1 MLAVL
6 KKILLDIVTHFNILI
21 KTFTQTL
28 IVIYQ
33 LTDLTTLQLPL
44 KVTKTDSNPYHIHSE
59 NYIVY
64 NCQIIVTH
72 LIILIKIFT
81 QTLIVIHQLTDL
93 TTLQLP
99 LKVTNT
105 DSNPYD
111 IHSENCIENY
121 IEYFFQIILRRFIFY
136 TVSGKKSSRDFY
148 NGKKKTIILISNR
161 YLDSTVRLANHKI
174 TMLLYNLFR
183 KKEFNN
189 GLLF

>member
-6 KKILLDIVTHFNILI
+6 KKILLDIVTNFNKLI
-21 KTFTQTL
+21 KTFIQTL

-44 KVTKTDSNPYHIHSE
+44 KFTNTDSNPYHIHSE
-59 NYIVY
+59 NY
-64 NCQIIVTH
+64 TA
-72 LIILIKIFT
+72 
-81 QTLIVIHQLTDL
+81 
-93 TTLQLP
+93 
-99 LKVTNT
+99 
-105 DSNPYD
+105 
-111 IHSENCIENY
+111 Y
-121 IEYFFQIILRRFIFY
+121 IFQIILRSLNFY
-136 TVSGKKSSRDFY
+136 TNSGKNSSRDFY
-148 NGKKKTIILISNR
+148 NGKKKTFILISNR